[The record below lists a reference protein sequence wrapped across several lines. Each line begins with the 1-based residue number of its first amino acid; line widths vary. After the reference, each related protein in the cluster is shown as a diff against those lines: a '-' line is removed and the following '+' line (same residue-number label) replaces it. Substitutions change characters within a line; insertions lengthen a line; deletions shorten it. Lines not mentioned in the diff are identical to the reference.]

1 MPYRRGRIDVS
12 DERFLARMCGVSPR
26 AIRGFLDEPSNSPEF
41 AAHIA
46 SVAEEFRALSS
57 VSPDCTQKRS

>member
-1 MPYRRGRIDVS
+1 
-12 DERFLARMCGVSPR
+12 MCGVSPR

-46 SVAEEFRALSS
+46 NAAEEFRALSS
-57 VSPDCTQKRS
+57 VSPDSTQKRS